1 MVDRELAWKKHPR
14 PWKSSFR
21 TWKAPCALKS
31 FWIHIPV
38 TMKKINSLERQSC
51 SKFPATFEKPVAL
64 GKTAL
69 YHATFT
75 TTMRLLGFGF
85 HARSI
90 FMRKKCAKCSQGDK
104 TQFFMRFHIFSRLFH
119 ILFVPF
125 SLLFVAKKQNTWKLW
140 RISPTWSCVTFP
152 RLAAFG
158 QDMRLLSV
166 TLFSLAF

>member
-14 PWKSSFR
+14 LWKSSFR

-38 TMKKINSLERQSC
+38 TMKKINNLERQSC

-75 TTMRLLGFGF
+75 HHYATFGF
-85 HARSI
+85 RIPCAQYI
-90 FMRKKCAKCSQGDK
+90 YAQEVRKMFTGRQNTVFHVFSH
-104 TQFFMRFHIFSRLFH
+104 FFT
-119 ILFVPF
+119 PF
-125 SLLFVAKKQNTWKLW
+125 SHFVRAFFTLVCRKETKHVKT
-140 RISPTWSCVTFP
+140 VT
-152 RLAAFG
+152 
-158 QDMRLLSV
+158 D
-166 TLFSLAF
+166 FSNVELRHFS

>member
-14 PWKSSFR
+14 AWKSSFR

-90 FMRKKCAKCSQGDK
+90 FMRKKCAKCSKGNK
-104 TQFFMRFHIFSRLFH
+104 TQFFIFSHF
-119 ILFVPF
+119 FTPF
-125 SLLFVAKKQNTWKLW
+125 SHFVRAFFTLVCRKETKHVKT
-140 RISPTWSCVTFP
+140 VT
-152 RLAAFG
+152 
-158 QDMRLLSV
+158 D
-166 TLFSLAF
+166 FSNVELRHFS

>member
-90 FMRKKCAKCSQGDK
+90 FMRKKCAKCSNSVFHVSSH
-104 TQFFMRFHIFSRLFH
+104 FFT
-119 ILFVPF
+119 PF
-125 SLLFVAKKQNTWKLW
+125 SHFVRAFFTLVCRKETKHVKT
-140 RISPTWSCVTFP
+140 VT
-152 RLAAFG
+152 
-158 QDMRLLSV
+158 D
-166 TLFSLAF
+166 FSNVELRHFS